1 MAGIQPKKDYLYLL
15 KSPTFMK
22 RLFLLTLAV
31 SLSTAT
37 TLKAQQAAT
46 CGYTPE
52 NAPRKIEIREQDKQR
67 AAGLVARMT
76 LDEKI
81 AYISGIRS
89 FYIRAVERLGIP
101 EIRMADGPQG
111 VRNNT
116 KSTLFPCG
124 IMTAATWNRSL
135 ALDLGHALARDCRA
149 RGVNILLGPGVNIYR
164 SPLCGRNFEYFGED
178 PYLTSE
184 TAVGYILGLQ
194 DGGVMATVKHFAAN
208 NQEWS
213 RHNASSDA
221 DERTLQEIYFPA
233 FRKAV
238 QQAGV
243 GAVMDSYNLIW
254 GVHASENRWLNV
266 DVLRGQWGFDGIVM
280 SDWTSTYSTA
290 GMLRGGLDLEMPKGW
305 YYNEESIKP
314 LLANGI
320 VSESD
325 IDEKVCHILQTL
337 SAFGFL
343 DGPTAGAAVAEDD
356 PASSQTAL
364 DIAREG
370 IVLLKNDNGL
380 LPLKRSKRRIF
391 VLGPNAEKVPHGGG
405 SGAVTPFRTVS
416 VYEGLKLAAGD
427 KAVELLSD
435 GQLYASLDCNV
446 YPDSLSACAGTG
458 ETGYKA
464 AYYLGTDPVGAPLH
478 VRTEKSVTGR
488 WGYGAPFGD
497 MPDDGYS
504 VAWDGYYKAP
514 EDGLVRAVM
523 SGDDGYRLF
532 VNGRLLDGH
541 WSRHG
546 LSSKT
551 AFLNIEKGGLYH
563 FRFEFF
569 EAAGE
574 ARARLDLGIRR
585 EETLRKAAGEA
596 SAVVYCG
603 GFDSDLEGEGFDR
616 PFELPES
623 QTADLEL
630 LAGINPN
637 LVMVLH
643 AGGGVDFTGWGDR
656 AAAIVMAWYPG
667 QEGGRAVAEV
677 LTGKVCPSGRLPVSM
692 ERSWA
697 DNPTYNS
704 YYDRRDVAH
713 KRVMYT
719 EGVFVGYR
727 GYDRSGTAPRYPFG
741 YGLSYTTFAYSNLT
755 VEPLGDHRVKIAFDV
770 ANTGKT
776 DGKEVAQVYVG
787 DRGASLPRP
796 EKELKHYAKLS
807 IPKGGSVHVE
817 LVLADEAFSYY
828 DIDRKQFVVEPGE
841 FTISVGGSSDN
852 LPLRTTVTL
861 R

>member
-1 MAGIQPKKDYLYLL
+1 MKKSHILAAALL
-15 KSPTFMK
+15 V
-22 RLFLLTLAV
+22 LTV
-31 SLSTAT
+31 TAAS
-37 TLKAQQAAT
+37 AQRASER
-46 CGYTPE
+46 GYAPS
-52 NAPRKIEIREQDKQR
+52 NAPRKIEIGEQDKKR
-67 AAGLVARMT
+67 AAELVARMT
-76 LDEKI
+76 LSEKI
-81 AYISGIRS
+81 AYISGLRS

-124 IMTAATWNRSL
+124 IMTAATWNRDL

-149 RGVNILLGPGVNIYR
+149 RGVSILLGPGVNIYR
-164 SPLCGRNFEYFGED
+164 SPMCGRNFEYFGED

-184 TAVGYILGLQ
+184 TAVGYVLGLQ
-194 DGGVMATVKHFAAN
+194 DGGVMATIKHFAVN

-213 RHNASSDA
+213 RHNASSDV

-266 DVLRGQWGFDGIVM
+266 DVLRSQWGFDGIVM

-290 GMLRGGLDLEMPKGW
+290 GMLKGGLDLEMPKGW
-305 YYNEESIKP
+305 YYNEESILP
-314 LLANGI
+314 LLDNGI
-320 VSESD
+320 VTESD

-337 SAFGFL
+337 SVFGLL
-343 DGPTAGAAVAEDD
+343 DRPAGGAVVTEND

-370 IVLLKNDNGL
+370 VVLLKNDNAL
-380 LPLKRSKRRIF
+380 LPLKRSKGRIL

-405 SGAVTPFRTVS
+405 SGAVTPFYTVS

-427 KAVELLSD
+427 KAVDILSD
-435 GQLYASLDCNV
+435 KQLYADLDSRV
-446 YPDSLSACAGTG
+446 YPDSLSAVAGTG
-458 ETGYKA
+458 ETGYRA
-464 AYYLGTDPVGAPLH
+464 AYYLGIDPVGEPLH
-478 VRTEKSVTGR
+478 TRTEPSAAGS
-488 WGYGAPFGD
+488 WGYGAPFED
-497 MPDDGYS
+497 MPADGYS
-504 VAWDGYYKAP
+504 VAWDGFYKAA

-532 VNGRLLDGH
+532 VNGKLLDGH

-551 AFLNIEKGGLYH
+551 AFFPVEKGGVYH

-574 ARARLDLGIRR
+574 ARAQLELGIRQ
-585 EETLRKAAGEA
+585 EELLRKAAGEA

-603 GFDSDLEGEGFDR
+603 GFNADLEGEGFDR
-616 PFELPES
+616 SFELPKS

-630 LAGINPN
+630 LAGLNPN
-637 LVMVLH
+637 LIMVLH
-643 AGGGVDFTGWGDR
+643 AGGAVDFSGWGDR

-677 LTGKVCPSGRLPVSM
+677 LTGKVCPSGRLPISM
-692 ERSWA
+692 EKAWA
-697 DNPTYNS
+697 DNPTFDS
-704 YYDRRDVAH
+704 YYDRRNVAH
-713 KRVMYT
+713 KRVTYT

-727 GYDRSGTAPRYPFG
+727 GYDRSGKAPRYPFG

-755 VEPLGDHRVKIAFDV
+755 AEPLGGNRVKVAFDV
-770 ANTGKT
+770 TNTGKV
-776 DGKEVAQVYVG
+776 DGKEVAQVYVT
-787 DRGASLPRP
+787 DCEASVLRP
-796 EKELKHYAKLS
+796 KKELKHYAKLS
-807 IPKGGSVHVE
+807 IPKGKSVHVE
-817 LVLADEAFSYY
+817 LELTDEAFAYY
-828 DIDRKQFVVEPGE
+828 DTAEKRFVVEPGE
-841 FTISVGGSSDN
+841 FAIRVGGSSDN
-852 LPLRTTVTL
+852 LPLETTVTL

>member
-1 MAGIQPKKDYLYLL
+1 
-15 KSPTFMK
+15 MK
-22 RLFLLTLAV
+22 RFYMLAV
-31 SLSTAT
+31 AFLMLSATA
-37 TLKAQQAAT
+37 ASGQRPSE
-46 CGYTPE
+46 CGYGAS
-52 NAPRKIEIREQDKQR
+52 NAPRKVEVTERDKQR
-67 AAGLVARMT
+67 AAELTAKMT
-76 LDEKI
+76 LSEKI
-81 AYISGIRS
+81 AYISGLRS

-101 EIRMADGPQG
+101 QIRMADGPQG

-124 IMTAATWNRSL
+124 MMTAATWNRDL

-149 RGVNILLGPGVNIYR
+149 RGVSILLGPGVNIYR
-164 SPLCGRNFEYFGED
+164 SPMCGRNFEYFGED

-184 TAVGYILGLQ
+184 TAVGYVLGLQ
-194 DGGVMATVKHFAAN
+194 DGGVMATIKHFAVN

-213 RHNASSDA
+213 RHNASSDV

-266 DVLRGQWGFDGIVM
+266 DVLRGQWGFDGMVM

-290 GMLRGGLDLEMPKGW
+290 GMMYGGLDLEMPKGW
-305 YYNEESIKP
+305 YFNEESILP
-314 LLANGI
+314 LL
-320 VSESD
+320 ESGVIHESQ

-343 DGPTAGAAVAEDD
+343 DKPAAGAAVNEDD

-370 IVLLKNDNGL
+370 VVLLKNDDGL
-380 LPLKRSKRRIF
+380 LPLKRSKGRIL
-391 VLGPNAEKVPHGGG
+391 VLGPNAERVPHGGG
-405 SGAVTPFRTVS
+405 SGAVTPFHTVS
-416 VYEGLKLAAGD
+416 VYDGLKLAAGE
-427 KAVELLSD
+427 KAVEILSD
-435 GQLYASLDCNV
+435 KRLYAGIDSRV
-446 YPDSLSACAGTG
+446 YPDSLSAVAGTS
-458 ETGYKA
+458 ETGYRA
-464 AYYLGTDPVGAPLH
+464 AYYLGIDPVGEPLH
-478 VRTEKSVTGR
+478 TRTEPSAAGS
-488 WGYGAPFGD
+488 WGYGAPFED
-497 MPDDGYS
+497 MPADGYS
-504 VAWDGYYKAP
+504 VAWDGFYKAA

-532 VNGRLLDGH
+532 VNGKLLDGH

-551 AFLNIEKGGLYH
+551 AFFPVEKGGVYH

-574 ARARLDLGIRR
+574 ARAQLELGIRQ
-585 EETLRKAAGEA
+585 EELLRKAAGEA

-603 GFDSDLEGEGFDR
+603 GFNADLEGEGFDR
-616 PFELPES
+616 SFELPKS

-630 LAGINPN
+630 LAGLNPN
-637 LVMVLH
+637 LIMVLH
-643 AGGGVDFTGWGDR
+643 AGGAVDFSGWGDR

-677 LTGKVCPSGRLPVSM
+677 LTGKVCPSGRLPISM
-692 ERSWA
+692 EKTWA
-697 DNPTYNS
+697 DNPTFDS
-704 YYDRRDVAH
+704 YYDRRNVAH
-713 KRVMYT
+713 KRVTYT

-727 GYDRSGTAPRYPFG
+727 GYDRSGKAPRYPFG
-741 YGLSYTTFAYSNLT
+741 YGLSYTTFVYSNLT
-755 VEPLGDHRVKIAFDV
+755 AEPLGGNRVKVAFDV
-770 ANTGKT
+770 TNTGKV
-776 DGKEVAQVYVG
+776 DGKEVAQVYVT
-787 DRGASLPRP
+787 DCEASVLRP
-796 EKELKHYAKLS
+796 KKELKHYAKLS
-807 IPKGGSVHVE
+807 IPKGKSVHVE
-817 LVLADEAFSYY
+817 LELTDEAFGYY
-828 DIDRKQFVVEPGE
+828 DVAGKRFVVEPGD
-841 FTISVGGSSDN
+841 FTIGVGGSSDN
-852 LPLRTTVTL
+852 LPLKATVTL